1 MWRRRSPLWMLS
13 YLLSIFVC
21 DDKNLLFSF
30 WDPTTWK
37 CICHIAVCHKVLSP
51 NTFWKLTDKF
61 SIHYFALTLLVSI
74 KKHKNWRITTFDF
87 SRFAHGRLWELRS
100 TRQLALDIT
109 LLILTLYCLKLWHYS
124 DNRKSKGPVNI
135 MCLTEIEQL
144 QISCR

>member
-1 MWRRRSPLWMLS
+1 MLS

-37 CICHIAVCHKVLSP
+37 YICHIVVYHKVLSP
-51 NTFWKLTDKF
+51 NISWKLTDKF
-61 SIHYFALTLLVSI
+61 LIHYFALTFLVCI
-74 KKHKNWRITTFDF
+74 KNIKIEGKHLIFPD
-87 SRFAHGRLWELRS
+87 SRMEDLRELRS
-100 TRQLALDIT
+100 TRQLALDIM
-109 LLILTLYCLKLWHYS
+109 LLILTMYCLKLWDYS
-124 DNRKSKGPVNI
+124 DNRKSKGLVDI